1 MIPASLFALIGS
13 RCLAGC
19 PRGRFPDSTDG
30 FYARLPGGYLCRGVL
45 PRLRLGPFL
54 RGCSAPGPVRLPGG
68 SRPPYPQQPWS
79 GGRGEVG
86 RFARS
91 AHRPAARRRRPGCDA
106 VWLGEWNND
115 VRQLRRT
122 INCGL
127 CVDLRISEKRNDG
140 GNRWLGRDRAQR
152 TDCVLSEISYK
163 SWLWRHLRHGISAS
177 NN

>member
-79 GGRGEVG
+79 GRRGEVPQSAQS
-86 RFARS
+86 AR
-91 AHRPAARRRRPGCDA
+91 RPACLWQDGRVVVPSGQGNGGRRSRASGGNA
-106 VWLGEWNND
+106 
-115 VRQLRRT
+115 
-122 INCGL
+122 NCGL
-127 CVDLRISEKRNDG
+127 CAGVHTNDKRNSG
-140 GNRWLGRDRAQR
+140 GIGKLGQSRAQHPNYVR
-152 TDCVLSEISYK
+152 TEIVYK
-163 SWLWRHLRHGISAS
+163 SGLSRRLRRGEWEI
-177 NN
+177 N